1 MKTALRVA
9 VEGFMLLPQQR
20 VTVEQVAEAAPVT
33 LRAVRGYLHR
43 LCSQRVLIVVRNT
56 SNTFGPG
63 PRFRSW
69 FKREPKTAAG
79 GNSRAYLKAK
89 AERDALIIQ
98 ENALIRAAQLRR
110 RLYGEDE

>member
-9 VEGFMLLPQQR
+9 VEGFMMLPQQR
-20 VTVEQVAEAAPVT
+20 VTPEQVAEAAPVT

-43 LCSQRVLIVVRNT
+43 LCTQRILIVVRNT
-56 SNTFGPG
+56 SNVYTAG
-63 PRFRSW
+63 PRLRRW
-69 FKREPKTAAG
+69 LTTEPATRPG
-79 GNSRAYLKAK
+79 GNASQYLTAK
-89 AERDALIIQ
+89 AERDALIMQ